1 MASNRVYDEMVKE
14 ENLREC
20 WMYHSPQ
27 SVEGIEGLYTAPSK
41 RFLTPDALMVISRGR
56 RERYSNKRG
65 ERVCRGDKVRPLLGP
80 ESTSI
85 TWTGHL
91 LVRERG

>member
-1 MASNRVYDEMVKE
+1 
-14 ENLREC
+14 
-20 WMYHSPQ
+20 
-27 SVEGIEGLYTAPSK
+27 
-41 RFLTPDALMVISRGR
+41 MVIIRGR
-56 RERYSNKRG
+56 RERYSNKRD